1 MATSITFI
9 NSTVIVPLNI
19 FLFRKPSKSRKVIQV
34 FCSAPSKISKVDV
47 VNLNVNNI
55 QIKRP
60 IVNKKTGRIMTYGY
74 RDFNLVTTI
83 KDSEGRTFDNTSS
96 LEIRVA
102 VSNSQMAM
110 VGDRPKVPYN
120 FKSGVSSDFKIPI
133 RGENCFIFILK

>member
-1 MATSITFI
+1 MATSITYI

-60 IVNKKTGRIMTYGY
+60 IVNKETGRIMTYGY

-96 LEIRVA
+96 LVFRV
-102 VSNSQMAM
+102 SLSDNSAAT
-110 VGDRPKVPYN
+110 VGSKPKYPFT
-120 FKSGVSSDFKIPI
+120 FKQGIPSDFKIPL
-133 RGENCFIFILK
+133 RGKL